1 MTRIQTNHAEVA
13 RVVHNAVIS
22 LEAVVVVGLLWVAT
36 APAMREVPRSRAT
49 HVLNVT
55 DEGHLHL
62 VRKESSGSTLV
73 EQGPVTGQFPC
84 SVKAWFT
91 VGATIVASVDIYPRD
106 GGAIKGR
113 VKATIHGSGVYESFA
128 GSLVVTSGTG
138 RYANAHGRAGFY
150 GVFDRQT
157 YGATVQLA
165 GRLTY

>member
-1 MTRIQTNHAEVA
+1 MTRTQTNYAEVA
-13 RVVHNAVIS
+13 RMVHNAVIC
-22 LEAVVVVGLLWVAT
+22 LGAVVVVGLLWVAT
-36 APAMREVPRSRAT
+36 APAMREVSRSRAA

-62 VRKESSGSTLV
+62 VERESSGSTLV

-91 VGATIVASVDIYPRD
+91 IDASIVASVVIYPRD
-106 GGAIKGR
+106 GGTIKGR
-113 VKATIHGSGVYESFA
+113 VTATIHGSGVYESFA

-138 RYANAHGRAGFY
+138 RYTHAHGRAGFY
-150 GVFDRQT
+150 GVFNRQT
-157 YGATVQLA
+157 YATKVQIA